1 MNEVTESTFKSLH
14 SQYHGMVLTLCRG
27 FMKGDADLAR
37 DLTQDV
43 FINVWNA
50 LPGYRAE
57 ASYKTWIYRITVNTC
72 LLQIRKEKNKVNVPL
87 EVAVHKTEANSDN
100 EQIENEQMLYQAIGQ
115 LDEIERIIIMM
126 VLEEVEYEEIARI
139 IGITENNLR
148 VKIHRTRS
156 KLKTLIEN
164 GKGNR

>member
-1 MNEVTESTFKSLH
+1 MNEVNESSFKSLH

-27 FMKGDADLAR
+27 FMRGDSDLTH

-87 EVAVHKTEANSDN
+87 EVAVHKTESNTDN
-100 EQIENEQMLYQAIGQ
+100 EQIEKELMLYQAIGQ
-115 LDEIERIIIMM
+115 LDELERIIIMM
-126 VLEEVEYEEIARI
+126 VLEEVEYDEIARI

-156 KLKTLIEN
+156 KLKTIIEN
-164 GKGNR
+164 GK

>member
-1 MNEVTESTFKSLH
+1 MNEVNESSFKSLH

-27 FMKGDADLAR
+27 FMKGDSDLAH

-87 EVAVHKTEANSDN
+87 EVAVHKTESNTDN
-100 EQIENEQMLYQAIGQ
+100 EQIEKELMLYQAIGQ
-115 LDEIERIIIMM
+115 LDELERIIIMM
-126 VLEEVEYEEIARI
+126 VLEEVEYDEIARI

-156 KLKTLIEN
+156 KLKTIIEN
-164 GKGNR
+164 GK

>member
-87 EVAVHKTEANSDN
+87 EVVVHKTEANSDN

>member
-1 MNEVTESTFKSLH
+1 MSEATESTFKSLH
-14 SQYHGMVLTLCRG
+14 SQYHGMVFTLCRG
-27 FMKGDADLAR
+27 FMKGDSDLAH
-37 DLTQDV
+37 DLAQDV
-43 FINVWNA
+43 FINVWSA

-57 ASYKTWIYRITVNTC
+57 ASYKTWIYRIAVNTC
-72 LLQIRKEKNKVNVPL
+72 LLQIRKAKNKVNVPL
-87 EVAVHKTEANSDN
+87 EAAIHRTESNTGN
-100 EQIENEQMLYQAIGQ
+100 EQIEKERALYRAIGQ
-115 LDEIERIIIMM
+115 LDELERIIIMM

-164 GKGNR
+164 GKGIR